1 MKKLARIFSL
11 AVLITPMAFAT
22 EYTQIQPE
30 NSRIAFNYQQMGV
43 SMAGAF
49 QRMSAP
55 ILSLDPS
62 KPEAARAVFEVD
74 ISSIDTGSADNDAEA
89 VGKAWLDSQTFK
101 TARFEMTRLTAL
113 GGNRYDVTG
122 TLTIKGHSQEMTT
135 PATLTENGKT
145 AVLEGNFSLDR
156 TQYAIGEGEWAAA
169 DIVAPNVTVRFSVGV
184 LASQ

>member
-1 MKKLARIFSL
+1 MKGLAHIFSL
-11 AVLITPMAFAT
+11 AFLVTPMAFAT

-43 SMAGAF
+43 SMAGTF
-49 QRMSAP
+49 QRISAP
-55 ILSLDPS
+55 LLSIDPS

-74 ISSIDTGSADNDAEA
+74 VSSIDTGSADNDAEA
-89 VGKAWLDSQTFK
+89 AGKAWLDSQAFK

-169 DIVAPNVTVRFSVGV
+169 DIVAPTVTVRFSVGV
-184 LASQ
+184 LAGQ